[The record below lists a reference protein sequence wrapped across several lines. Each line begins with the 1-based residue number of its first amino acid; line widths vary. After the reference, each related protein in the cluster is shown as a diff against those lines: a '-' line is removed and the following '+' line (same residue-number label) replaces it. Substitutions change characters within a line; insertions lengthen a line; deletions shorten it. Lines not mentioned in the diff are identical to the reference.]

1 MGLMLAEPGFH
12 TRCHVEWEGYPRD
25 TLTAAM
31 RAGYFPDAP
40 IWDNLKTFDAR
51 PLAGAIDTVL
61 AGYPCQPFSQAGQR
75 KGKDDPRHLFPHV
88 ARVIT
93 ELGPAVRWVFLE
105 NVEGHFSLGGETVL
119 RTLRSMGF
127 TPATGLFSA
136 AETGAPH
143 GRKRWFCVAYRA
155 GVGTGESDVAQRTES
170 RERAREIVGGRGGRL
185 RGELADAN
193 GRDTGAERQQR
204 GGELGFQPE
213 GQGTG
218 AGNVDSPA
226 SPRCDNEGIG
236 PGAELEGGECLPG
249 EGCDQLA
256 DAVSGAGH
264 EGRAGDSGSRDRARG
279 TRQAIEPVRSVP
291 YLFPPGPADRTAW
304 EFVTASA
311 AHRIPAYSRRDLV
324 GAALR
329 LAALV
334 PPDAAQAI
342 EQRAR
347 DMAPAGILDAMESEA
362 RKVLDDSETVA
373 AFRRMADGLAS
384 RPRALRLLGNGV
396 CPLAAGYAWR
406 TLSAAHGLRPL
417 DMGTASRD
425 AATNTTQPAV
435 KEPSDA

>member
-25 TLTAAM
+25 TLIAAM
-31 RAGYFPDAP
+31 RAGYFPEAP
-40 IWDNLKTFDAR
+40 IWDDLTSFDAR

-88 ARVIT
+88 DRVIT

-105 NVEGHFSLGGETVL
+105 NVEGHFRLGGEAVL
-119 RTLRSMGF
+119 RALRDMGF

-136 AETGAPH
+136 AETGAQH

-155 GVGTGESDVAQRTES
+155 GVGSGESDLAQRTES
-170 RERAREIVGGRGGRL
+170 RERADAEGITGRIYAGRGRSDKGTADP
-185 RGELADAN
+185 RGPIE
-193 GRDTGAERQQR
+193 
-204 GGELGFQPE
+204 
-213 GQGTG
+213 
-218 AGNVDSPA
+218 NVDNPA

-249 EGCDQLA
+249 EGRDTVA
-256 DAVSGAGH
+256 DTVSGAGH
-264 EGRAGDSGSRDRARG
+264 ERRAGDSGSRDRAGG
-279 TRQAIEPVRSVP
+279 TREAIEPVRSVP
-291 YLFPPGPADRTAW
+291 YLFPPGPADRAAW

-334 PPDAAQAI
+334 PADAAQAL
-342 EQRAR
+342 EQRAG
-347 DMAPAGILDAMESEA
+347 DMASASLLDAMESEA
-362 RKVLDDSETVA
+362 RKVLDDSETIA
-373 AFRRMADGLAS
+373 AFRRMVDGLAN

-406 TLSAAHGLRPL
+406 SLSAAHGLRPL
-417 DMGTASRD
+417 DLGTASRD
-425 AATNTTQPAV
+425 VATNTTQPAV